1 MSQYTTGTA
10 NVTNALDT
18 VDIPGAA
25 LLTNAQVGN
34 SFKRKDEY
42 AEYNIIAVNSDE
54 QIRISPAYEGATA
67 TGVQYQITKDF
78 TPNLGLTEINM
89 GDVDW
94 PHHLTIGVIRK
105 LDTLLANTTGAA
117 YRKLPRYYMGMPVLD
132 REFGEIELVSNTDM
146 VEVTLSAE
154 AAPKGTV
161 SIDMAIKDSTWA
173 YQSIGL
179 NLTAGQYSAA
189 VTIAKSAVVG
199 NSLKFKWTGV
209 PAGFPGQNF
218 TVDVKYKDT
227 SVLEKR
233 YEFMRIRP
241 GLGVVGQ
248 RIGRGFKPAVKSRF
262 FAGMLTAQ
270 GAPLGADY
278 KVALM
283 FEDVQQAQV
292 LTLAAGAY
300 SQYTTFTQ
308 LDVLTTETIDAI
320 VTQIGSTYPGD
331 HITLTLY
338 SYLIA

>member
-10 NVTNALDT
+10 NVTNASDT

-25 LLTNAQVGN
+25 LLTNAKVGN
-34 SFKRKDEY
+34 TFKRKDEY
-42 AEYNIIAVNSDE
+42 AEYNIIAVNTDE
-54 QIRISPAYEGATA
+54 QIRISPAYAGVTA
-67 TGVQYQITKDF
+67 TGVLYQITKDF
-78 TPNLGLTEINM
+78 TPNLGLTEMNM

-105 LDTLLANTTGAA
+105 LDTLLANITGAS

-132 REFGEIELVSNTDM
+132 REFGTITLPSNCDM
-146 VEVTLSAE
+146 VEVTMSAE
-154 AAPKGTV
+154 ASPDVTVGIDLAINGT
-161 SIDMAIKDSTWA
+161 

-179 NLTAGQYSAA
+179 NLTAGQYSAS
-189 VTIAKSAVVG
+189 VTIAKSAVV
-199 NSLKFKWTGV
+199 NDVLKFKWTAV
-209 PAGFPGQNF
+209 PAGFPGQNY
-218 TVDVKYKDT
+218 TIDVKYKDT

-241 GLGVVGQ
+241 GLGAVGQ

-283 FEDVQQAQV
+283 FNDVQQAQV

-320 VTQIGSTYPGD
+320 VTQAGSTYPGD

-338 SYLIA
+338 SYLVA

>member
-105 LDTLLANTTGAA
+105 LDTLLANTTAAA
-117 YRKLPRYYMGMPVLD
+117 YRKLPRYYMGMPVLN

-154 AAPKGTV
+154 AAPDVTV
-161 SIDMAIKDSTWA
+161 SIDMAINGA
-173 YQSIGL
+173 YQSIAL

-189 VTIAKSAVVG
+189 VTIAKSAVA
-199 NSLKFKWTGV
+199 SDTLKFKWTAV
-209 PAGFPGQNF
+209 PAGFPGQNY
-218 TVDVKYKDT
+218 TVDVKYKDI

>member
-10 NVTNALDT
+10 NVTNASDI

-25 LLTNAQVGN
+25 LLTNVQVGN
-34 SFKRKDEY
+34 TFKRKDEY
-42 AEYNIIAVNSDE
+42 AEYNIIAVNSNE
-54 QIRISPAYEGATA
+54 QIRISPAYAGTTA
-67 TGVQYQITKDF
+67 TGVQYQITRDY
-78 TPNLGLTEINM
+78 TPNLGLTEINT

-105 LDTLLANTTGAA
+105 LDTLLANTTSAA
-117 YRKLPRYYMGMPVLD
+117 YRKLPRYYMGMPVLN
-132 REFGEIELVSNTDM
+132 REFGEIKLTSNCDM

-154 AAPKGTV
+154 AAPEGTV
-161 SIDMAIKDSTWA
+161 SIDMAINGA
-173 YQSIGL
+173 YQTIGL
-179 NLTAGQYSAA
+179 NLTSGQYSAA
-189 VTIAKSAVVG
+189 VTITKSAVVG
-199 NSLKFKWTGV
+199 DTLKFKWMAI

-218 TVDVKYKDT
+218 TIDVKYKDA

-241 GLGVVGQ
+241 GLGAVGQ

-283 FEDVQQAQV
+283 FNDVQQTQI

-308 LDVLTTETIDAI
+308 LDVQTTDTIDAI
-320 VTQIGSTYPGD
+320 VTQVGSDYPGE

-338 SYLIA
+338 SYLIS